1 MNQNVTVV
9 EVFNAISRLPEE
21 EKVCVLQLI
30 GLPGLANTLNSKE
43 EYEKA
48 VEKMAFYIDTYK
60 VAIRAI
66 KNIHDD
72 VEKQLMMK
80 QRGEI

>member
-1 MNQNVTVV
+1 MNQEITVI

-21 EKVCVLQLI
+21 ERLCVLQSMSLQGVAKI
-30 GLPGLANTLNSKE
+30 LSSKE
-43 EYEKA
+43 EYSKTLD
-48 VEKMAFYIDTYK
+48 KFDFYIDEWN
-60 VAIRAI
+60 VAKSAL

-72 VEKQLMMK
+72 VEKQLIMK